1 MRRKSIEHVDR
12 CSRNVEHTAT
22 IRGMKALADQLK
34 TSEGLLALSMQDPTD
49 LDEMEDE
56 ED

>member
-1 MRRKSIEHVDR
+1 MRQKSIEHVDR

>member
-1 MRRKSIEHVDR
+1 
-12 CSRNVEHTAT
+12 
-22 IRGMKALADQLK
+22 MKALADQLK